1 MKYSNE
7 NPVTLVLDQAGESLQ
22 GFGTFVGNV
31 DNQAGLVTPGIAN
44 LDSAV
49 FSTGTLSISGNYRQG
64 AAGTLAIKLDSTR
77 DGLLHDVLNVSG
89 NVVAD
94 GRLRFDLVNGS
105 TALATAS
112 LIGQD
117 FRPFNFGSFAGRFDV
132 STPQGLNLKLNP
144 DGSISIDSE
153 NQLLLAISSQIT
165 SLIEK
170 RDVRFEDI
178 ILNARF
184 VDKIKENLPV
194 QDDDPR
200 KRRFAR
206 LVCK

>member
-1 MKYSNE
+1 
-7 NPVTLVLDQAGESLQ
+7 
-22 GFGTFVGNV
+22 
-31 DNQAGLVTPGIAN
+31 
-44 LDSAV
+44 
-49 FSTGTLSISGNYRQG
+49 
-64 AAGTLAIKLDSTR
+64 
-77 DGLLHDVLNVSG
+77 
-89 NVVAD
+89 
-94 GRLRFDLVNGS
+94 
-105 TALATAS
+105 
-112 LIGQD
+112 
-117 FRPFNFGSFAGRFDV
+117 
-132 STPQGLNLKLNP
+132 LKLNP